1 MTPAAENSNMPDN
14 TQPARKIGTSKAFS
28 WKQFF
33 LQWEWVLVG
42 LLIVVFIIDSLI
54 SPYFLSARTFINT
67 PMTFLD
73 KSFIV
78 FPMIFVILLGKI
90 DISVA
95 STTALSAVIM
105 GISYNAGLPM
115 PLAIILCLLV
125 GFLCGALNGFLMIK
139 FKEMS
144 AVIVTLSTMIIYR
157 GIAYIILGD
166 QASGG
171 FPEWFSFFG
180 WGTVAGIPFIT
191 IIFVITAV
199 VFGILLHKTILG
211 RIIYGLG
218 FNEKTCTYSGI
229 KADKAVF
236 IVFALAGLMSAITA
250 IFLTSR
256 MGSTRP
262 NVAVG
267 YELEIITM
275 VALGGVSTSGGI
287 GRIGGPILAVF
298 IIGFLS
304 YGMGLA
310 NIQAPVVLVAIG
322 ALLIFSVLML
332 KFRKNKTVN

>member
-1 MTPAAENSNMPDN
+1 
-14 TQPARKIGTSKAFS
+14 
-28 WKQFF
+28 
-33 LQWEWVLVG
+33 
-42 LLIVVFIIDSLI
+42 
-54 SPYFLSARTFINT
+54 
-67 PMTFLD
+67 
-73 KSFIV
+73 
-78 FPMIFVILLGKI
+78 
-90 DISVA
+90 
-95 STTALSAVIM
+95 
-105 GISYNAGLPM
+105 
-115 PLAIILCLLV
+115 
-125 GFLCGALNGFLMIK
+125 
-139 FKEMS
+139 
-144 AVIVTLSTMIIYR
+144 MIIYR

-191 IIFVITAV
+191 IVFVITAV
-199 VFGILLHKTILG
+199 VFGILLHKTTLG

-218 FNEKTCTYSGI
+218 FNEKTCKYSGI

-287 GRIGGPILAVF
+287 GRIGGPILS
-298 IIGFLS
+298 GFHHRISELR
-304 YGMGLA
+304 
-310 NIQAPVVLVAIG
+310 NG
-322 ALLIFSVLML
+322 ACKYSGAGRSCCNRRTAYFLGSDAEIPQ
-332 KFRKNKTVN
+332 K